1 MGFRPDSR
9 RWGVIFRVGAGRLEF
24 SGGLA
29 FFLLDEVKDEEDPIM
44 FAFRPAV
51 KMSID
56 DNIMIKGAIG
66 YYHTRNVRGRILPNS
81 SGSNTL
87 TQFKSSNGD
96 IIGGIAN
103 EFVSIEPTFNIE
115 IGKLSGQ
122 VEMVSLFGSY
132 VTNSEVD
139 SAGTGYAIGLKL
151 GTSSMKEKG
160 KWQVRYI
167 RRRLEKDAWPDI
179 FPDSDAYD
187 GMTGVEGDEV
197 VVALSIAKG
206 VIVTLD
212 YCYMKLIDG
221 SSEERLLQ
229 ADLLIKF

>member
-1 MGFRPDSR
+1 
-9 RWGVIFRVGAGRLEF
+9 
-24 SGGLA
+24 
-29 FFLLDEVKDEEDPIM
+29 
-44 FAFRPAV
+44 
-51 KMSID
+51 
-56 DNIMIKGAIG
+56 
-66 YYHTRNVRGRILPNS
+66 
-81 SGSNTL
+81 
-87 TQFKSSNGD
+87 
-96 IIGGIAN
+96 
-103 EFVSIEPTFNIE
+103 
-115 IGKLSGQ
+115 
-122 VEMVSLFGSY
+122 
-132 VTNSEVD
+132 
-139 SAGTGYAIGLKL
+139 
-151 GTSSMKEKG
+151 MKEKG